1 LPKNNE
7 ALSGTYTKILGFQP
21 KNASRLNAIAM
32 YLYLLKLGNDT
43 KGYDLT
49 ISDIEIS
56 KVLGLARNTI
66 KPTKEKL
73 SSIGLIQYE
82 NKKGELVPTNYC
94 QIMMRKSQHLK
105 KLKR

>member
-7 ALSGTYTKILGFQP
+7 ALSGTYTKILGFEP
-21 KNASRLNAIAM
+21 KKHLGCNAIAM
-32 YLYLLKLGNDT
+32 YLYLLKLGNDN
-43 KGYDLT
+43 KGYD
-49 ISDIEIS
+49 IIVSDVDVS

-82 NKKGELVPTNYC
+82 NKKGRACSYQLLPDYDV
-94 QIMMRKSQHLK
+94 QISSI
-105 KLKR
+105 